1 MRQFWTLLLLV
12 IIVLAAIGR
21 PALAQEAT
29 PQPTP
34 TPLTLFTAY
43 PAQEAALGENV
54 TINLTLRGGRAAQ
67 VVRFELDGLPES
79 WTATFRGGGRVIQ
92 AAYVQPDQDSQIEL
106 RLEPPANP
114 TAGSFGFTV
123 VARGEGET
131 AELPIELTIQEKL
144 PPSLSFEVELPTLRG
159 APDTT
164 FRYNVTLQN
173 EGDADLTVNLLAETP
188 PGFTVAFKLNNQ
200 DVTSIPIAANESK
213 RLSVEAQAFPD
224 LAAGEYAI
232 NVLAQGGE
240 VEAATTLAAVVTG
253 QPELSITTPDG
264 RLSAQAYVGDVN
276 TIAVVVENTGSA
288 PAMNV
293 ALSGSQPSGWTVEFE
308 PPVIA
313 ELPIGEQVEVT
324 ANVQPAD
331 QAIAGDYMITLRA
344 QPEEGRTESAEFR
357 ITVRTSTLWG
367 VVGIALI
374 AIAVAVVGMA
384 VSRFGRR

>member
-1 MRQFWTLLLLV
+1 MRRFWTLLLLG
-12 IIVLAAIGR
+12 IIILAAGR
-21 PALAQEAT
+21 PTLAQEAT
-29 PQPTP
+29 PPP
-34 TPLTLFTAY
+34 TPLTLFTNY
-43 PAQEAALGENV
+43 PAQEAAIGENV
-54 TINLTLRGGRAAQ
+54 TIELILRGGRAAQ
-67 VVRFELDGLPES
+67 IVRFELGGLPED
-79 WTATFRGGGRVIQ
+79 WVATFRGGGRVIQ
-92 AAYVQPDQDSQIEL
+92 AAYVQPDEDTRVDL
-106 RLEPPANP
+106 RLEPPAAA
-114 TAGSFGFTV
+114 TAGRYSFTV

-144 PPSLSFEVELPTLRG
+144 PPSLSFTVELPTLRG

-164 FRYNVTLQN
+164 FRYNVTLEN
-173 EGDADLTVNLLAETP
+173 EGDADLVVNLVAESP
-188 PGFTVAFKLNNQ
+188 QGFTVAFKLNNQ

-224 LAAGEYAI
+224 LAAGDYPI

-240 VEAATTLAAVVTG
+240 VEATTALTAVVTG

-264 RLSAQAYVGDVN
+264 RLSGQAYVGNVN
-276 TIAVVVENTGSA
+276 AVALVVENNGSA
-288 PAMNV
+288 PALNV
-293 ALSGSQPSGWTVEFE
+293 ALSASQPSGWTVEFE
-308 PPVIA
+308 PQAIA

-324 ANVQPAD
+324 AHVQPAD
-331 QAIAGDYMITLRA
+331 QAVAGDYMLTLRA

-374 AIAVAVVGMA
+374 AVAVVVVGMA